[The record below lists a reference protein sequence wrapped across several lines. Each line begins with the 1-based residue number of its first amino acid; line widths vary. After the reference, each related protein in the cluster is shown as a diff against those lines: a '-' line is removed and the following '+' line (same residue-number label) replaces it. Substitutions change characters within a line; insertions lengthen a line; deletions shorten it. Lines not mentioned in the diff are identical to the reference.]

1 MKIELEYTED
11 SKREWTKEEIK
22 AFTTERLA
30 SEIVELFESLDEEKQ
45 HLVLIFVRSMAGK
58 DAQTGLNKKN

>member
-30 SEIVELFESLDEEKQ
+30 SEIVELFESLDERRQ
-45 HLVLIFVRSMAGK
+45 RLVLVHIRSIAGK
-58 DAQTGLNKKN
+58 DA